1 MSLFSTRRPTVPD
14 TGGSAP
20 AAATRLSPR
29 KRSQRI
35 RLVQYAVLVAILAV
49 FLLKA
54 DLPQIQK
61 VFFRSDLVWATI
73 TQGLGRALFNT
84 LAYTVGAFILGL
96 AAGTVLAL
104 MRLSQVGPYRWLATV
119 YIEFFRGLPA
129 IVVLIAFGL
138 LPLAFPGMRIPFGIY
153 GTVWLALGIVAS
165 AYMSETIRAG
175 IEAVPKGQIE
185 ASRALGMSSAQTT
198 RKVILPQ
205 AFRII
210 TPPLTNELIMLVKDS
225 SLVYVLGLT
234 STGMDL
240 TKYGRDAANTNA
252 NLTPLVVAGF
262 AYLLI
267 TLPLTMLV
275 RRMEAKAKRAR

>member
-1 MSLFSTRRPTVPD
+1 MSLFSTRRPAPPD
-14 TGGSAP
+14 ASEESALT
-20 AAATRLSPR
+20 AVRTSPR
-29 KRSQRI
+29 KRAQRI
-35 RLVQYAVLVAILAV
+35 RFAQYAVLVAILAM
-49 FLLKA
+49 FLVNA
-54 DLPQIQK
+54 DLAQIQK
-61 VFFRSDLVWATI
+61 VFFRSDLVLSTI

-84 LAYTVGAFILGL
+84 IAYTVGAFVIGL

-104 MRLSQVGPYRWLATV
+104 MRLSQVAPYRWLATV

-153 GTVWLALGIVAS
+153 GTVWLALGIVAA

-175 IEAVPKGQIE
+175 IEAVPKGQVE
-185 ASRALGMSSAQTT
+185 AARALGMSSAQAT

-210 TPPLTNELIMLVKDS
+210 TPPLTNELILLVKDS

-234 STGMDL
+234 TTGMDL
-240 TKYGRDAANTNA
+240 TKYGRDAANTTA

-275 RRMEAKAKRAR
+275 RRMEAKAKKAR

>member
-1 MSLFSTRRPTVPD
+1 MSLFSTRR
-14 TGGSAP
+14 AP
-20 AAATRLSPR
+20 QAGTAGDPPPSSGHSSPR
-29 KRSQRI
+29 KRAQRI
-35 RLVQYAVLVAILAV
+35 RLVQYALLIALLVGFFV
-49 FLLKA
+49 NA
-54 DLPQIQK
+54 DPVQIQK
-61 VFFRSDLVWATI
+61 VFFRTDLVWSTI

-84 LAYTVGAFILGL
+84 ITYTVGAFVIGL
-96 AAGTVLAL
+96 VAGTVLAL
-104 MRLSQVGPYRWLATV
+104 MRLSQVAPYRWLATV

-138 LPLAFPGMRIPFGIY
+138 LPLAFPGMSIPFGIY
-153 GTVWLALGIVAS
+153 GTVWLALGIVAA

-185 ASRALGMSSAQTT
+185 AARALGMSPSQAT

-210 TPPLTNELIMLVKDS
+210 TPPLTNELILLVKDS

-240 TKYGRDAANTNA
+240 TKFGRDAANTNA